1 MAAASG
7 PRGGCHR
14 YATLGRM
21 FGALARPLIGR
32 LVVAALVL
40 AGWFVAFEAFLRWW
54 GGSEAAPVFQQLFM
68 PDDVIGYRL
77 RPGQSV
83 TFTTREFTTAI
94 ATNAQGVRDADI
106 GPKPPGERRVVV
118 LGDSLVLAV
127 QVPFEATF
135 CQRLQARLNAGAAP
149 GVRYR
154 VINAGVQGYGPVE
167 ELLFFREVASRF
179 DADLVLV
186 ATFVAN
192 DAVEAFDAAWRLDGR
207 ESRPAAAA
215 ARDDTERTLR
225 RLVRRSMVLQIARQR
240 TDQLFERTA
249 VRTAAPSRPV
259 ASYLETPPDFI
270 PAGLAV
276 ATRALGTLAREA
288 SAHGA
293 RTAIALVPARF
304 QLDPAEYER
313 LREATEPLG
322 GPLRIDGAT
331 ERFRAAIAPLGLP
344 TLDLLPALREAPPG
358 QFFPGTVHFTAA
370 GHETIAAALEA
381 FIRREGLLDPP
392 AVPAAA
398 PPAATGSA
406 D

>member
-1 MAAASG
+1 M
-7 PRGGCHR
+7 
-14 YATLGRM
+14 LGQL
-21 FGALARPLIGR
+21 GRPLIHR
-32 LVVAALVL
+32 LLVAALVL
-40 AGWFVAFEAFLRWW
+40 GGWFVAFEAFLRWW

-83 TFTTREFTTAI
+83 TFATREFTTAI

-106 GPKPPGERRVVV
+106 GPKPPGERRIVV

-135 CQRLQARLNAGAAP
+135 CQRLQARLNAHAP
-149 GVRYR
+149 AGVRYR

-167 ELLFFREVASRF
+167 ELLFYREVASRF
-179 DADLVLV
+179 GADLVVV

-207 ESRPAAAA
+207 DARPAAAA
-215 ARDDTERTLR
+215 ARDETGRTLR

-240 TDQLFERTA
+240 ADQVLERA
-249 VRTAAPSRPV
+249 SLRTVAPSRPV

-276 ATRALGTLAREA
+276 ASRALATLAQEA
-288 SAHGA
+288 SAQGA
-293 RTAIALVPARF
+293 RTVIALVPARF

-313 LREATEPLG
+313 LRQATEPIG
-322 GPLRIDGAT
+322 GPLRVDGAS
-331 ERFRAAIAPLGLP
+331 ERFRAAVAPLGLP
-344 TLDLLPALREAPPG
+344 TIDLLPALRDAPPG

-370 GHETIAAALEA
+370 GHETIAAALDA

-392 AVPAAA
+392 AAFPAAT
-398 PPAATGSA
+398 PPAAPAT

>member
-1 MAAASG
+1 M
-7 PRGGCHR
+7 
-14 YATLGRM
+14 LGQL
-21 FGALARPLIGR
+21 GRPLIHR
-32 LVVAALVL
+32 LLVAALVL
-40 AGWFVAFEAFLRWW
+40 GGWFVAFEAFLRWW

-83 TFTTREFTTAI
+83 TFATREFTTAI
-94 ATNAQGVRDADI
+94 ATNAQGVRDAADI
-106 GPKPPGERRVVV
+106 GPKPPGERRIVV

-135 CQRLQARLNAGAAP
+135 CQRLQARLNAHAPP

-167 ELLFFREVASRF
+167 ELLFYREVASRF
-179 DADLVLV
+179 GADLVLV

-207 ESRPAAAA
+207 DARPAAAA
-215 ARDDTERTLR
+215 ARDETGRTLR

-240 TDQLFERTA
+240 ADQVLERASLKT
-249 VRTAAPSRPV
+249 VAPSRPV

-276 ATRALGTLAREA
+276 AARALATLAQEA
-288 SAHGA
+288 SAQGA
-293 RTAIALVPARF
+293 RTVIALVPARF

-313 LREATEPLG
+313 LREATEPIG
-322 GPLRIDGAT
+322 GPLRVDGAS
-331 ERFRAAIAPLGLP
+331 ERFRAAVAPLGLP
-344 TLDLLPALREAPPG
+344 TIDLLPALRDAPPG

-370 GHETIAAALEA
+370 GHETIAAALDA

-392 AVPAAA
+392 AVPA
-398 PPAATGSA
+398 PAATPVA
-406 D
+406 PD